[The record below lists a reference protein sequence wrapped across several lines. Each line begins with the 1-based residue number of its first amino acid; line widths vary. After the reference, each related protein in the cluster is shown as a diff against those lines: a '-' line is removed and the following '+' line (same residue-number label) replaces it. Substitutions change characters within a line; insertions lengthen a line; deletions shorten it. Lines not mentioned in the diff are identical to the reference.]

1 MINGR
6 YDFTLPLRSVS
17 VASLPA
23 PWAPEKDKRH
33 VVFDAAHDVSLMSA
47 EMNREMLGWLDKYLG
62 KVR

>member
-1 MINGR
+1 MKRLSCLWLLG
-6 YDFTLPLRSVS
+6 T
-17 VASLPA
+17 
-23 PWAPEKDKRH
+23 PEKDKRH